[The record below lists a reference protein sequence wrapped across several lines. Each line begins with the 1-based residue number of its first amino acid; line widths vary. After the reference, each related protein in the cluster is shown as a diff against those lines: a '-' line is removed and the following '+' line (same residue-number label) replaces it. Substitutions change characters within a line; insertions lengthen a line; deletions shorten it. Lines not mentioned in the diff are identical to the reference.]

1 MGLEELKKKKLR
13 LEVDYLK
20 VEWELISTEWRQ
32 NLITFEQDST
42 VIGIDVFH

>member
-32 NLITFEQDST
+32 NLKSKKSLLMMI
-42 VIGIDVFH
+42 